1 MIKYLLDT
9 NILIYTI
16 KNRPPQVREKFNQHL
31 GQMATS
37 TVTVGELV
45 FGAERSAQPA
55 RNLIDIEGLFARLHI
70 LDFDLRSAQQFGQIR
85 ASLYNQGTPIGSYD
99 MMIAGIAK
107 SQGLILVTNNE
118 KEFNRI
124 PGLQIENWV

>member
-107 SQGLILVTNNE
+107 SLGLILVTNNE